1 MERIQNLLPGGV
13 AVRDR
18 FGIWMKAATT
28 RLAYVRLGAVFC
40 LPILDDLDAVTSWTL
55 GHSTSRSRFS
65 SHYHLD
71 HYNRERPHR
80 ALNGLAPL
88 EFLAMMQEE
97 SAPQSHMC

>member
-1 MERIQNLLPGGV
+1 
-13 AVRDR
+13 
-18 FGIWMKAATT
+18 
-28 RLAYVRLGAVFC
+28 AY
-40 LPILDDLDAVTSWTL
+40 
-55 GHSTSRSRFS
+55 
-65 SHYHLD
+65 LD